1 MVERNVHVKRMGE
14 IYSRADTVIIWLG
27 EYVPQPELAL
37 GVLEMLAKKIPEYD
51 TKARANVYGS
61 IRDTFLNDA
70 EVRKAYWDQLAQFLR
85 RAWFSR
91 VW

>member
-1 MVERNVHVKRMGE
+1 VAERNVHVKRMGE

-27 EYVPQPELAL
+27 EYVPQPDLAL
-37 GVLEMLAKKIPEYD
+37 GVLDMLAKKIPEYVRK
-51 TKARANVYGS
+51 TQGNIYGS
-61 IRDTFLNDA
+61 IKDAFLNDP
-70 EVRKAYWDQLAQFLR
+70 EIRKAYWEQFAQFLR